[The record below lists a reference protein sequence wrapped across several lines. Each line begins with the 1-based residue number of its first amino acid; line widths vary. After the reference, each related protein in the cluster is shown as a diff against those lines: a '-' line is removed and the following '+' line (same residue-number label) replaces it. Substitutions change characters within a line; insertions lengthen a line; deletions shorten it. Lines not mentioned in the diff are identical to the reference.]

1 MEILLDA
8 AIALVALAC
17 VMLLGY
23 GAWLCL
29 SQRFQRDPKEVQR
42 ERSEDAPAPTS
53 LRKRVRSLSE
63 RLSASNR

>member
-8 AIALVALAC
+8 AIALVALLC
-17 VMLLGY
+17 VMLLVY

-29 SQRFQRDPKEVQR
+29 SQRFQR
-42 ERSEDAPAPTS
+42 ERSVDAPAPTS
-53 LRKRVRSLSE
+53 LRKRLRSLSE